1 MKLLLIGSML
11 FTGGS
16 AVAMQNETVNEE
28 VTQAYN
34 QTKVM
39 FQKGFRGNMLETVK
53 ETGYPYPNEAM
64 LENLTEEQQVALL
77 TAVDQI
83 NATYNWATMS
93 DEEILDALQA
103 IKADM
108 ELLHEELG
116 IEALQSRTQT
126 RARKGRKYNDN
137 FVPNGNY
144 QQDGSCIDDE
154 VTDGDTV

>member
-28 VTQAYN
+28 VAQAYN
-34 QTKVM
+34 QAKVM

-53 ETGYPYPNEAM
+53 ENGYPYPNEAM
-64 LENLTEEQQVALL
+64 LENLTEEQEVALL
-77 TAVDQI
+77 TAIDQI

-93 DEEILDALQA
+93 DEEILEALQV

-116 IEALQSRTQT
+116 IEALQTKTQKRT
-126 RARKGRKYNDN
+126 RKGRNHNDD
-137 FVPNGNY
+137 FVPNGDY
-144 QQDGSCIDDE
+144 QQDSGRIDDE
-154 VTDGDTV
+154 APDGDTA